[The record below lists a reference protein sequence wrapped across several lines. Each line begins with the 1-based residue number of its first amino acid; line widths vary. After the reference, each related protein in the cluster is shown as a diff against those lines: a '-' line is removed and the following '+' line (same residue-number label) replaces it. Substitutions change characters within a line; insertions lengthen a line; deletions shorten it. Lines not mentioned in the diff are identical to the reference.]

1 LSQLTPSPGLWRLL
15 LIQRIRHVGT
25 TIFGEPAV
33 GNGVSPPW
41 LGTRGRTS
49 ADRRVTLAK

>member
-1 LSQLTPSPGLWRLL
+1 LSQLTPPPGPWRLL
-15 LIQRIRHVGT
+15 LIQRIRHAGT

-41 LGTRGRTS
+41 LGTRARTS
-49 ADRRVTLAK
+49 ADKGVPLAK